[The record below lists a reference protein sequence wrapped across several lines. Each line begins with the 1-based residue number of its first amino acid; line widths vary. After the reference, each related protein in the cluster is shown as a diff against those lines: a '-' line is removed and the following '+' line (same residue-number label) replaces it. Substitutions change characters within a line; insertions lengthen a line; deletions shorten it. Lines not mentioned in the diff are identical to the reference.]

1 MARGPDEKAKELRRL
16 IMARLKELDAAGLR
30 RVLAMAE
37 EIARAGAS
45 GRALP
50 TKAPALYADRP
61 EGETAPAF
69 IRRVYGPWLDGNFTR
84 AHLRKLDPRAE
95 KALRDFEYHH
105 GRVPDSALNLP
116 TLKER
121 NDRLLAAGLEA
132 EPDALRRQGLR
143 NIEANRRYRAS
154 RSSS

>member
-1 MARGPDEKAKELRRL
+1 MAGSRGEDAKALRRL

-30 RVLAMAE
+30 RVLAIAE
-37 EIARAGAS
+37 EIARVGAT

-50 TKAPALYADRP
+50 HESPALYADRP
-61 EGETAPAF
+61 EGETAPDF
-69 IRRVYGPWLDGNFTR
+69 IRRVYGRWLDGNFTR
-84 AHLRKLDPRAE
+84 AHLRKLDARAE
-95 KALRDFEYHH
+95 KALRDWEYHH
-105 GRVPDSALNLP
+105 GRVPESALNLP

-143 NIEANRRYRAS
+143 NIEANRRYRAG

>member
-1 MARGPDEKAKELRRL
+1 MAGSPQEEAKELRRR
-16 IMARLKELDAAGLR
+16 IMARLKGLDAVGLQ
-30 RVLAMAE
+30 RVLAIAE

-50 TKAPALYADRP
+50 TTAPEFYADRA
-61 EGETAPAF
+61 EGETAPGF

-95 KALRDFEYHH
+95 KALRDWEYHH
-105 GRVPDSALNLP
+105 GRVPEKQLNLP

-143 NIEANRRYRAS
+143 NIEANRRYRAA
-154 RSSS
+154 RSPS

>member
-1 MARGPDEKAKELRRL
+1 MAGSQGEEAQKLRRRIL
-16 IMARLKELDAAGLR
+16 SRLKELDAAGLR
-30 RVLAMAE
+30 RVLEIAE
-37 EIARAGAS
+37 GIARAGAA

-50 TKAPALYADRP
+50 QTAPELYADRP
-61 EGETAPAF
+61 AGETVPAF
-69 IRRVYGPWLDGNFTR
+69 VSRVYGAWLDGNFTR
-84 AHLRKLDPRAE
+84 ADLRKLDPRAE
-95 KALRDFEYHH
+95 KALRDWEYHH
-105 GRVPDSALNLP
+105 GRVPESALNLP

-121 NDRLLAAGLEA
+121 NDRLLAAGLES